1 MRAGGVGLEQGPAGR
16 APVDPPVRC
25 RLLVALLAFLS
36 AGTVV
41 GCSSS
46 QGEPKGLLSW
56 APPDMA
62 DATTISVGDDWVYEL
77 NPGRDY
83 RVVFPAR
90 PVDHPVVLSGGR
102 NVVVIGGEINI
113 ADQGPDPS
121 INQRRGLFLRKQTGV
136 VHIEGLLITGE
147 DLSEGIQIDAPD
159 AVVQLQ
165 NVRVEHIRAR
175 DQVEFTDNHPDIVQ
189 PWGGVGELRIDGLT
203 GQTDYQG
210 LFLQSDYSPI
220 GSVVLRRVNIDAD
233 PTGRYL
239 LWTSGDFELTLDRVF
254 VTPAPGRSFER
265 TLWPDVGAW
274 GGVVEGSP
282 PDGDFVPADVVGF
295 AYDGD
300 WSYADD
306 QT

>member
-1 MRAGGVGLEQGPAGR
+1 MSAGRVGLEHEEPGPAQ
-16 APVDPPVRC
+16 VDPPARC

-46 QGEPKGLLSW
+46 EGQSRGVLSW
-56 APPDMA
+56 APPDMS
-62 DATTISVGDDWVYEL
+62 DATTVLVGDDWVYEL

-83 RVVFPAR
+83 VVEFPSR
-90 PVDHPVVLSGGR
+90 PVGHPVVLSGGR

-113 ADQGPDPS
+113 PDQGPDPS

-159 AVVQLQ
+159 AVVQIQ

-189 PWGGVGELRIDGLT
+189 PWGGVGELRVDGLT

-210 LFLQSDYSPI
+210 LFLQSDYEPI

-233 PTGRYL
+233 PTARYL
-239 LWTSGDFELTLDRVF
+239 LWSSGDFDLVLDRVF
-254 VTPAPGRSFER
+254 VTPAPGRSFDN
-265 TLWPDVGAW
+265 TLWPDAQTW
-274 GGVVEGSP
+274 SGVVEGSP
-282 PDGDFVPADVVGF
+282 PGGDFVGADVVGF
-295 AYDGD
+295 AYEAD